1 MSSSVFCIKKT
12 KGFTLVE
19 LSMVMM
25 IVGLMIAAGLAFK
38 NSIMMKERASS
49 TKTRIA
55 AVENAIDAYVA
66 RAGMLPCPAA
76 LDAPMGSPA
85 FGTATDCNVTTVAP
99 GSCSASYC
107 VAAGR
112 SVDHDNDT
120 ATPNVALRVRIGA
133 VPVRSLSMPFDTA
146 KDGWGNRLLYVVT
159 EKLAQSPSSY
169 DVTHGAI
176 EVVDDTDNTV
186 LSLPGSAHYI
196 VLSPGSDQVGGYNFV
211 SGVQVAAC
219 TTGGVTQDEEN
230 CDNDATFRSALYADT
245 GAAAHY
251 DDMINYVANVAP
263 ASGPPPSTGKGGAP
277 LILWTGGD
285 YVDSTGPVTTDP
297 VECPAGYTEVY
308 NGISVTATSTSL
320 PSGSSIGGHAMGD
333 TLCAKEFEGS
343 AWGVSSGAALVFS
356 SIDNNPFVPSMRC
369 TVCIPN

>member
-1 MSSSVFCIKKT
+1 MKKI

-19 LSMVMM
+19 VSIVMI
-25 IVGLMIAAGLAFK
+25 IVGLMIAAGMAFQ
-38 NSIMMKERASS
+38 NSIMIKERASS

-66 RAGMLPCPAA
+66 NAGTLPCPAA

-85 FGTATDCNVTTVAP
+85 FGTATDCNITTVAP
-99 GSCSASYC
+99 GSCNASYC

-112 SVDHDNDT
+112 LVDHDNNP
-120 ATPNVALRVRIGA
+120 ATLDVPLRVRIGA
-133 VPVRSLSMPFDTA
+133 VPARSLSMPFDTA

-176 EVVDDTDNTV
+176 DVVDDTGNTV
-186 LSLPGSAHYI
+186 LSQPGSAHYI

-211 SGVQVAAC
+211 SGVRVAAC
-219 TTGGVTQDEEN
+219 TTGNATQDEEN
-230 CDNDATFRSALYADT
+230 CDNDSTFRSALYADT

-263 ASGPPPSTGKGGAP
+263 AAGPPPSSGGGGAP
-277 LILWTGGD
+277 LILWTGGNYD
-285 YVDSTGPVTTDP
+285 NGFGMVTTTP
-297 VECPAGYTEVY
+297 LACPAGYTEVY
-308 NGISVTATSTSL
+308 NGEAVTAY
-320 PSGSSIGGHAMGD
+320 SGSANSAASGTAIGE
-333 TLCAKEFEGS
+333 TLCSKTMAYSS
-343 AWGVSSGAALVFS
+343 AGPYNLLDYAYAFGYKGNGGTIA
-356 SIDNNPFVPSMRC
+356 SMRC
-369 TVCIPN
+369 TVCVPN